1 MSSKLTRY
9 GIASPIYYPIT
20 ETRGRPLANQRPTA
34 RSLPYLQAEGVDM
47 KSNHFK
53 NIAGTAV
60 MAFSLILGISSIT
73 AAQSQDPYQND
84 RYRRQQ
90 DEQYRRQQA
99 EQYRRDQEDRWRR
112 DQNDQWN
119 RGRNQDQWGRDRWG
133 RGRGDGYPNWGG
145 NYELRQ
151 TALNAGYNAGAKE
164 GRNDRNRRRGY
175 GYGYTDFGRFS
186 SYRDASKDYNS
197 RFGNREL
204 YRRYFQMAFENGYAD
219 GLRGY

>member
-1 MSSKLTRY
+1 
-9 GIASPIYYPIT
+9 
-20 ETRGRPLANQRPTA
+20 
-34 RSLPYLQAEGVDM
+34 M
-47 KSNHFK
+47 KSNYLK
-53 NIAGTAV
+53 KIAGTAI

-73 AAQSQDPYQND
+73 AAQSWDPYQND

-133 RGRGDGYPNWGG
+133 RGWDGYPNWGG
-145 NYELRQ
+145 GYDLRQ
-151 TALNAGYNAGAKE
+151 TALNAGYNAGARE

-186 SYRDASKDYNS
+186 SYRSADKDYNG
-197 RFGNREL
+197 RFGDREL
-204 YRRYFQMAFENGYAD
+204 YRRYFRMAFENGYAD